1 MKCYQK
7 HFQSSC
13 WWIVVVVVILFA
25 GSVIAQEADTTASG
39 TSSVQPVAEDASK
52 NEETTTGAKMDNKD
66 KENTATTSSVIGET
80 TKEDAVVEAMK
91 TAVLRVTVTQI
102 GGDNQPIKD
111 ARVIVTYDNAK
122 EFEHKTDEQGVA
134 LLTGL
139 PYGKVDVDVTSSG
152 RQSDGG
158 TVMLDGPEKTLTFQL
173 KPRGM
178 DDNQE

>member
-1 MKCYQK
+1 MK
-7 HFQSSC
+7 HFRSLFRYSC
-13 WWIVVVVVILFA
+13 WWIIVVMTTMLVGIVM
-25 GSVIAQEADTTASG
+25 AQPADTAVDSTGSDSSVVKDSSQTEEAKADATASSEVTETSVTETG
-39 TSSVQPVAEDASK
+39 TSDESTSK
-52 NEETTTGAKMDNKD
+52 
-66 KENTATTSSVIGET
+66 
-80 TKEDAVVEAMK
+80 DAVVEEMK

-122 EFEHKTDEQGVA
+122 EFELKTDEQGVA

-158 TVMLDGPEKTLTFQL
+158 TVVLDGPEKTLTFQL

>member
-1 MKCYQK
+1 MK
-7 HFQSSC
+7 HFRKLFRISC
-13 WWIVVVVVILFA
+13 SWIIVVMAALPVGTVM
-25 GSVIAQEADTTASG
+25 AQPADTATNSTG
-39 TSSVQPVAEDASK
+39 SDSSVVEDSSQMK
-52 NEETTTGAKMDNKD
+52 ETKAATGASSEVTETSVPETSTTD
-66 KENTATTSSVIGET
+66 KSTS
-80 TKEDAVVEAMK
+80 EDAVVEEMK

-158 TVMLDGPEKTLTFQL
+158 TVVLDGPEKTLIFQL